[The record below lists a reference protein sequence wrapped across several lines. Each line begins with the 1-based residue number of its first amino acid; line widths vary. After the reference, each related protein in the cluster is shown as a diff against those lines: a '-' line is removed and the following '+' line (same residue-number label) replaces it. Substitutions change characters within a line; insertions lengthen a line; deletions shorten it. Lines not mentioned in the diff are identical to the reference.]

1 MVMAE
6 VRNQRQRERA
16 EARKGR
22 RVEADEPT
30 DQSDSEQSDES
41 DRSDRSGQPSFDLKR
56 VAGTAVTAAL
66 AGALAGAAKA
76 VVDKRGRSTQPQRDD
91 GGEDAQEPVS
101 ASHEEAGPEPEP
113 ERQTTDEGEADEEP
127 KDETQVDAGEPDDRE
142 PDDEPARAQEQ
153 DHYSEQTGASTA
165 DVASMIARAK
175 QHVEAVLGSEPESV
189 SGVELSN
196 GNWRVNVEVVQ
207 LRRIPE
213 STDILAS
220 YAVMLDGDGDL
231 LSVQELR
238 RYRRSQAEDGR

>member
-1 MVMAE
+1 MAE

-30 DQSDSEQSDES
+30 DQSDSDQSDES
-41 DRSDRSGQPSFDLKR
+41 GRSDQPSFDLKR
-56 VAGTAVTAAL
+56 VAATAVTAAL

-76 VVDKRGRSTQPQRDD
+76 VVDKRGRSTQPRRDD
-91 GGEDAQEPVS
+91 GGEDEQEPVS
-101 ASHEEAGPEPEP
+101 ASQEEAEPES

-127 KDETQVDAGEPDDRE
+127 EGEAQVDAGEPDDR
-142 PDDEPARAQEQ
+142 DEPVRAQAQ
-153 DHYSEQTGASTA
+153 DHNSEQMGASTGE
-165 DVASMIARAK
+165 VASMIARAK
-175 QHVEAVLGSEPESV
+175 QHAEAVIGSEPESV
-189 SGVELSN
+189 SGVERSN

-231 LSVQELR
+231 LSVQEMR

>member
-22 RVEADEPT
+22 RVEADEPA
-30 DQSDSEQSDES
+30 DQSDSDQS
-41 DRSDRSGQPSFDLKR
+41 DRSDLPSFDLKR
-56 VAGTAVTAAL
+56 VAATAVTAAV

-91 GGEDAQEPVS
+91 GGEDEQEPVS
-101 ASHEEAGPEPEP
+101 TSHEEGEPEP
-113 ERQTTDEGEADEEP
+113 ERQTTDEGEGDEEP
-127 KDETQVDAGEPDDRE
+127 EDEAEVDAGEPDDRE
-142 PDDEPARAQEQ
+142 PDDEPARAREQ
-153 DHYSEQTGASTA
+153 DHNSEQMGASTG
-165 DVASMIARAK
+165 DVAAMIARAK
-175 QHVEAVLGSEPESV
+175 QHVEAVIGSEPESV
-189 SGVELSN
+189 SGVERSN

>member
-1 MVMAE
+1 MAE

-22 RVEADEPT
+22 RVEPDEPAEQNDS
-30 DQSDSEQSDES
+30 DQS
-41 DRSDRSGQPSFDLKR
+41 DRSDLPSFDLKR
-56 VAGTAVTAAL
+56 VAATAVTAAL

-76 VVDKRGRSTQPQRDD
+76 VVDKRGRSTQPRRDD
-91 GGEDAQEPVS
+91 GGEDEQEPVS
-101 ASHEEAGPEPEP
+101 ASPEDAEPEP

-127 KDETQVDAGEPDDRE
+127 EDEAQVDAGEPDDRE
-142 PDDEPARAQEQ
+142 PDDEPVRAQAQ
-153 DHYSEQTGASTA
+153 DHNSEQMGASTG

-175 QHVEAVLGSEPESV
+175 QHAEAVIGSEPESV
-189 SGVELSN
+189 SGVERSN

>member
-30 DQSDSEQSDES
+30 DQSDSDQSDES
-41 DRSDRSGQPSFDLKR
+41 DQPSFDLKR
-56 VAGTAVTAAL
+56 VAATAVTAAL

-91 GGEDAQEPVS
+91 GGADEQEEPVS
-101 ASHEEAGPEPEP
+101 ASHEEAGPEPE
-113 ERQTTDEGEADEEP
+113 RRTTDEGEADEEP
-127 KDETQVDAGEPDDRE
+127 KDEAQVDAGEPDDPE

-153 DHYSEQTGASTA
+153 DNNSEQTGASTA

-175 QHVEAVLGSEPESV
+175 QHVEAVLGRPESV
-189 SGVELSN
+189 SGVERSN

>member
-30 DQSDSEQSDES
+30 DQSDSDQSDES
-41 DRSDRSGQPSFDLKR
+41 DQPSFDLKR
-56 VAGTAVTAAL
+56 VAATAVTAAL

-76 VVDKRGRSTQPQRDD
+76 VVDKRGRTTQPQRDD
-91 GGEDAQEPVS
+91 GGEDEQEPVS
-101 ASHEEAGPEPEP
+101 ASHEEAGPEP

-127 KDETQVDAGEPDDRE
+127 KDEAQVDAGEPDDPE

-153 DHYSEQTGASTA
+153 DHNSEQTGAATA

>member
-1 MVMAE
+1 MAE

-22 RVEADEPT
+22 RVEPDEPA
-30 DQSDSEQSDES
+30 DQNNSDQS
-41 DRSDRSGQPSFDLKR
+41 DRSDLPSFDLKR
-56 VAGTAVTAAL
+56 VAATAVTAAL

-76 VVDKRGRSTQPQRDD
+76 IVDKRGRSTQPRRDD
-91 GGEDAQEPVS
+91 GGEDEQEPVS
-101 ASHEEAGPEPEP
+101 ASPEDAEPEP

-127 KDETQVDAGEPDDRE
+127 EDEAQVDAGEPDDRE

-153 DHYSEQTGASTA
+153 DHNSEQTGASTG

-175 QHVEAVLGSEPESV
+175 QHVQAVLGSEPESV
-189 SGVELSN
+189 SGVERSN
-196 GNWRVNVEVVQ
+196 GNWRVNVEIVQ

>member
-1 MVMAE
+1 MAE

-22 RVEADEPT
+22 RVEPDEPA
-30 DQSDSEQSDES
+30 DQNDSDQS
-41 DRSDRSGQPSFDLKR
+41 DRSDLPSFDLKR
-56 VAGTAVTAAL
+56 VAATAVTAAL

-76 VVDKRGRSTQPQRDD
+76 VVDKRGRSSQPRRDD
-91 GGEDAQEPVS
+91 GGEDEQEPVS
-101 ASHEEAGPEPEP
+101 ASPEDAEPEP

-127 KDETQVDAGEPDDRE
+127 EGEAQVDAGEPDDR
-142 PDDEPARAQEQ
+142 DEPVRAQAQ
-153 DHYSEQTGASTA
+153 DHNSEQMGASTGE
-165 DVASMIARAK
+165 VASMIARAK
-175 QHVEAVLGSEPESV
+175 QHAEAVIGSEPESV
-189 SGVELSN
+189 SGVERSN
-196 GNWRVNVEVVQ
+196 GNWRVNVEIVQ